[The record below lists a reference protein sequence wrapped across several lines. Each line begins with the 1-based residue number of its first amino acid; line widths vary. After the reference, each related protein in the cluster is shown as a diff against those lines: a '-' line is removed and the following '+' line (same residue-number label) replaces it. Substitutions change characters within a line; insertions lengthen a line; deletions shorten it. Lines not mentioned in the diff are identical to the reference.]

1 MDDHPSRY
9 EGSALLSRWRA
20 AEPAERSQVKLAASL
35 GVRQSA
41 VSEWE
46 SGSRRPDFANAL
58 VLERLTGGAVP
69 AESWGHDA
77 ATIERTAEAL
87 RDRAQ
92 RATDPAAVEVLHDAN
107 AAAVEGAA

>member
-1 MDDHPSRY
+1 M
-9 EGSALLSRWRA
+9 
-20 AEPAERSQVKLAASL
+20 KLAASL

-58 VLERLTGGAVP
+58 ELERLTGGAVP
-69 AESWGHDA
+69 TESWGHDT
-77 ATIERTAEAL
+77 ATIERTAAAL

-92 RATDPAAVEVLHDAN
+92 RAVEVIHVAG